1 MEYELLIQQMRALL
15 AGVEDQ
21 VACLA
26 NASALLNAALPN
38 INWVGFYLAKDGALW
53 LGPFQ
58 GAPACVRIGAGEGVC
73 GAAFAA
79 DQTFRVGDV
88 HSFPGHIACDPASR
102 SELVIPLHDA
112 QGAPVAV
119 LDIDS
124 PVFGRFSEADEAGLS
139 AIAKEIERA
148 VWGNSVCM

>member
-58 GAPACVRIGAGEGVC
+58 GAPACVRIGAGQGVC

-79 DQTFRVGDV
+79 ETYRARATCGRESVGSGAVAFENRRLSVILLSSSSSGISSTKRDGCEYCVRPYSRRRSAQVRYSCSFARVT
-88 HSFPGHIACDPASR
+88 AT
-102 SELVIPLHDA
+102 
-112 QGAPVAV
+112 
-119 LDIDS
+119 
-124 PVFGRFSEADEAGLS
+124 
-139 AIAKEIERA
+139 
-148 VWGNSVCM
+148 